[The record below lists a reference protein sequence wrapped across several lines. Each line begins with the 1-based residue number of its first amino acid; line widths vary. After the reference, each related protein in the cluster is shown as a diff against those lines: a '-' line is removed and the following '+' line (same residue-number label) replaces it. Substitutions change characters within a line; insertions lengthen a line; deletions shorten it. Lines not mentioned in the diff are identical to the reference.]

1 MEFEHNNVKN
11 VYEVIAN
18 SFSDTRHA
26 SWEWIDDFIKSYP
39 HNSIILDIGCGNG
52 RNMTNKNYNFYGV
65 DNCIKFVE
73 LSKKI
78 TPNVYLSEMT
88 NLPFPDNYFD
98 AIISIASFHHLS
110 TIIRRNECLKEMYR
124 VLKPNG
130 KILLSIWSINQSHNK
145 KLNNKFVYGANI
157 VPWKDNKQ
165 NIIGNRYYYI
175 FQIDEIYNI
184 INNFFHIEN
193 HKWDYGNEIFILHKS
208 LQ

>member
-1 MEFEHNNVKN
+1 MEFEHSNVKN
-11 VYEVIAN
+11 VYEIIAN
-18 SFSDTRHA
+18 NFSDTRHT
-26 SWEWIDDFIKSYP
+26 SWKWIDDFITSYP

-65 DNCIKFVE
+65 DNCNNFVE

-78 TPNVYLSEMT
+78 TPNVFLSEMT
-88 NLPFPDNYFD
+88 LLPFPDNYFD

-130 KILLSIWSINQSHNK
+130 KILLSVWSINQSHNK
-145 KLNNKFVYGANI
+145 KLNNKFVYGSNI

-175 FQIDEIYNI
+175 FSIDEIYNI

-193 HKWDYGNEIFILHKS
+193 HNWDHGNEIFILLK
-208 LQ
+208 